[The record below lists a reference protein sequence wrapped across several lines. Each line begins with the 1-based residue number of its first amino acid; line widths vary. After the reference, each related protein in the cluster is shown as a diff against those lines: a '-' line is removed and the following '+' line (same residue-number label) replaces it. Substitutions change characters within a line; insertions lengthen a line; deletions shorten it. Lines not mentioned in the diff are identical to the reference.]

1 MKNLK
6 GVIEAPRN
14 MLTQSNRIIQEEIR
28 SIKPKLF
35 PDPFLSPKIVA
46 KQKLKE
52 AGYWSKNQQMGRRWA
67 IGCVAL
73 EITQRCN
80 LNCSLCYLSKNSK
93 LVKDIPIKEV
103 FRRIELIRK
112 SYGKNTDIQITGGEP
127 ALRKKEELLTIVR
140 QIRLM
145 EMRPTLM
152 TNGIKVT
159 RPLLEELAEVGLI
172 DIAFHVD
179 LTQNREEFKTEEELN
194 KIRQKYIDLCEGLPL
209 SVIFNTT
216 IYHGNYHEIPDLVRF
231 FTNNTSVVQMAAF
244 QLQTS
249 TGRSIYKKR
258 APVITIENV
267 IKQIEIG
274 ANTPINFNSSIPGH
288 PQCNRYGLCLEING
302 NLYDCFDDTVFIG
315 RMLTATS
322 DIEWDRRS
330 HINTIKK
337 IAKWLIV
344 HPSYI
349 LQVAKWIGGKVL
361 SAKKDLVGSGG
372 RIRKLSFFIHNFMEP
387 CALQSDRV
395 HTCAFHVMTKDG
407 LISMCLH
414 NARRDDFIFNT
425 KLAS

>member
-145 EMRPTLM
+145 EMR
-152 TNGIKVT
+152 
-159 RPLLEELAEVGLI
+159 
-172 DIAFHVD
+172 
-179 LTQNREEFKTEEELN
+179 
-194 KIRQKYIDLCEGLPL
+194 
-209 SVIFNTT
+209 
-216 IYHGNYHEIPDLVRF
+216 
-231 FTNNTSVVQMAAF
+231 
-244 QLQTS
+244 
-249 TGRSIYKKR
+249 
-258 APVITIENV
+258 
-267 IKQIEIG
+267 
-274 ANTPINFNSSIPGH
+274 
-288 PQCNRYGLCLEING
+288 
-302 NLYDCFDDTVFIG
+302 
-315 RMLTATS
+315 
-322 DIEWDRRS
+322 
-330 HINTIKK
+330 
-337 IAKWLIV
+337 
-344 HPSYI
+344 
-349 LQVAKWIGGKVL
+349 
-361 SAKKDLVGSGG
+361 
-372 RIRKLSFFIHNFMEP
+372 
-387 CALQSDRV
+387 
-395 HTCAFHVMTKDG
+395 
-407 LISMCLH
+407 
-414 NARRDDFIFNT
+414 
-425 KLAS
+425 